1 MMLRLPPSQI
11 DLSPIDIKCHVERIP
26 FHRSTS
32 TLPQSTRELVARAEA
47 YVDKHMSGHD
57 HSMAHHYSCP
67 SSNPRNIATD
77 SISDGSIL
85 ARDAVPDLPT
95 QHWQCWSEHDR
106 MFWKQVVAHAGSP
119 SNRHH
124 HLNRRLSQLEPAVKW
139 SDLFASASKLR
150 DPNDFVEGSWPEPL
164 VSDEEYKDYV
174 TGDEGDQC
182 DQLQPSE
189 DCVQHQISERHSS
202 AEGRDLSEAGENHH
216 GTIVHTRFHES
227 DQVDL
232 RSRKEDDSDAE
243 SKSSNQM
250 DLDGS
255 AEGRLYR
262 RGRRVSLTSDLSAL
276 QIGEPVRSSY
286 LPGARVT
293 SETIYRSSDD
303 DETPTS
309 SSSGNSSNDES
320 RVAVPQLA
328 MFPRSPARRTGLTL
342 AGMRGHSTIG
352 GDQLNSSSPQS
363 SLEDEPWARS
373 APSSTETHRRRSS
386 NLPRSRLHISHAAAS
401 SSPDKRGS
409 ARTFTNVGPAQEA
422 SLIGHGSRDRRMY
435 KPRSESNSFVKS
447 EMVGPVGSSYS
458 EPDEDV
464 MSDGELTELTSSPPE
479 PVYDDDVDVR
489 YSSREQYSL
498 WPQSPPDPFTT
509 ADRSHTPQSLGTVTS
524 PSLHPDALPPPFSA
538 SARTV
543 SFNLSLPSSSPASQY
558 FSPLS
563 TPLRSFQNLHEEAAS
578 ASPFNIRSR
587 PSLPSLPYDGSRTA
601 AFYARLAEL
610 NSSSEASRSSN
621 PVHQTPDRFHTPIMP
636 HQHPPT
642 SSSVP
647 SPSPPPP
654 RTPRS
659 AMRVYDDRLPAYTQP
674 QNPRYFRRN
683 RQLPPDATYTEP
695 ARNRYVTPT
704 NRLRGPG
711 TRTPSARIERRLF
724 GHSDSPVMGSD
735 YLDDDEQENT
745 SVEEELARRLETLR
759 RWRQVAER
767 EREAVREGRLEST
780 PPREERFGGIEGL
793 GV

>member
-11 DLSPIDIKCHVERIP
+11 DLKPIDIKCHVERIP

-67 SSNPRNIATD
+67 SSNPHNIATD

-85 ARDAVPDLPT
+85 ARDAVP
-95 QHWQCWSEHDR
+95 EHDR

-119 SNRHH
+119 SNPHH
-124 HLNRRLSQLEPAVKW
+124 HVNRRLSQLESAVKG
-139 SDLFASASKLR
+139 SVLFASASKLR
-150 DPNDFVEGSWPEPL
+150 DPNDFVEGSWPEPS

-182 DQLQPSE
+182 DQLQLSE
-189 DCVQHQISERHSS
+189 DWVQQQASERHSF
-202 AEGRDLSEAGENHH
+202 AEGRDLSEEGENHH
-216 GTIVHTRFHES
+216 AATVYTRFHES
-227 DQVDL
+227 DQADVT
-232 RSRKEDDSDAE
+232 SGKEDDSDSE

-255 AEGRLYR
+255 AQERLPR
-262 RGRRVSLTSDLSAL
+262 RGRRASLTSDLSAL

-293 SETIYRSSDD
+293 SETIYGSSDD
-303 DETPTS
+303 DKTPTS
-309 SSSGNSSNDES
+309 SSSGSSSNDES

-328 MFPRSPARRTGLTL
+328 MFPRSPGCRTGLTL
-342 AGMRGHSTIG
+342 AAMRANSTID

-363 SLEDEPWARS
+363 PLEDGPLAWS

-386 NLPRSRLHISHAAAS
+386 NIPRSRLHISHAAAS

-409 ARTFTNVGPAQEA
+409 ARAFTNVGPAQEA
-422 SLIGHGSRDRRMY
+422 SLIGHSSRGRRMY
-435 KPRSESNSFVKS
+435 KPRSKSNSFVES
-447 EMVGPVGSSYS
+447 EIDVPVGNVYS
-458 EPDEDV
+458 EPDEDI

-489 YSSREQYSL
+489 YFSREQYSL
-498 WPQSPPDPFTT
+498 WPQSPPGPYTT

-538 SARTV
+538 SARRV
-543 SFNLSLPSSSPASQY
+543 SFNLSLHSSSPASQY

-601 AFYARLAEL
+601 AVYARLAEL
-610 NSSSEASRSSN
+610 NSSSEAFRSST
-621 PVHQTPDRFHTPIMP
+621 PVHQTPDRPHTPIMP
-636 HQHPPT
+636 RRQPPT

-659 AMRVYDDRLPAYTQP
+659 AMRVYDDRLPAYAQP
-674 QNPRYFRRN
+674 MNRRYYRRN
-683 RQLPPDATYTEP
+683 RELPPDATYTEP

-711 TRTPSARIERRLF
+711 FRTPSARIERRLF

-780 PPREERFGGIEGL
+780 PPREERFGWD
-793 GV
+793 